1 MENDKFQHLSDAEY
15 RSDTFKVWL
24 LNGKLSVANLLLS
37 LTVKD
42 YLKSA
47 DNCQSYQRNSSG
59 VFFYSMC
66 KCICTFIIDKMFT
79 LINY

>member
-24 LNGKLSVANLLLS
+24 LNGKLSVTNLLLS

-59 VFFYSMC
+59 VFF
-66 KCICTFIIDKMFT
+66 FT
-79 LINY
+79 QCV